1 MATTPPAT
9 AGMPQRTAAPRG
21 LAPVSVGP
29 TVGAMFLLA
38 LSETLRV
45 LIGNEHH
52 GVDMTVYGALLILF
66 IIFMPKGILGTI
78 LRR

>member
-1 MATTPPAT
+1 
-9 AGMPQRTAAPRG
+9 
-21 LAPVSVGP
+21 
-29 TVGAMFLLA
+29 
-38 LSETLRV
+38 V

-78 LRR
+78 LQRRA